1 MSETTAASTTSGGR
15 TSGRRGRFHR
25 FRTPSDASFVG
36 KKQGGEVELPDV
48 LTSLEEA
55 WNSGIGRQPWRWS
68 RACVGKRQGKKRT
81 TGRERERMREREASS
96 GRPYPR
102 VRSIGGGAHHCKGSG
117 DGQLATELF
126 DRGRKTTTV
135 SWAWAVGGLML
146 LGCR

>member
-1 MSETTAASTTSGGR
+1 
-15 TSGRRGRFHR
+15 
-25 FRTPSDASFVG
+25 
-36 KKQGGEVELPDV
+36 
-48 LTSLEEA
+48 
-55 WNSGIGRQPWRWS
+55 
-68 RACVGKRQGKKRT
+68 VGKRQGKKRT

-135 SWAWAVGGLML
+135 SWAWAVGGLLL
-146 LGCR
+146 LGCGIEGTGQREPKRKEREEKPFWL